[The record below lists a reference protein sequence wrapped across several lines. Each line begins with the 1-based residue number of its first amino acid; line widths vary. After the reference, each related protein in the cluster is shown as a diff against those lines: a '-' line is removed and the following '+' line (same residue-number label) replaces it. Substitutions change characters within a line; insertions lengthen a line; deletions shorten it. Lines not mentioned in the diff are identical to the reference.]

1 MRASGPTFKL
11 KDHRNVAARLKVA
24 RVEAKMS
31 MDEIGK
37 LVSLAQPQ
45 ISRIE
50 SGIQAFFSASVR
62 DRVLKLAEA
71 LGVKGLEFEEAH
83 WDTGKSKPRS
93 PRPAQKPLPPPAPQR
108 ERKPEGYT
116 LTPFQQILAII
127 EIQRMGALETDDAFA
142 AIRGICAEQR

>member
-83 WDTGKSKPRS
+83 WDTGKSKPR
-93 PRPAQKPLPPPAPQR
+93 PAQKPMPSLAPQR

-142 AIRGICAEQR
+142 AIRGICTEQR